1 MSGSIWIALGVLAA
15 AFAAFAIPYGF
26 ALRSEESKERM
37 VAEIRGIAAQKI
49 QPNQIAIFQQINN
62 NFVFQGTRSERE
74 HAGTTANSEREARI
88 ILSLPTL
95 EINSSHNVS
104 SIIDNG
110 LGDISIVFE
119 RDFPDKGYYVH
130 VTGDKTINYEKIVK
144 EKGFVRITFQEEQ
157 LQEVQ
162 VVCTAG

>member
-26 ALRSEESKERM
+26 DLRSEESKERM

-74 HAGTTANSEREARI
+74 HAGTTANSKREARI
-88 ILSLPTL
+88 IFSPN
-95 EINSSHNVS
+95 IRN
-104 SIIDNG
+104 
-110 LGDISIVFE
+110 
-119 RDFPDKGYYVH
+119 
-130 VTGDKTINYEKIVK
+130 
-144 EKGFVRITFQEEQ
+144 
-157 LQEVQ
+157 
-162 VVCTAG
+162 